1 MFVPEIEG
9 SRRFSETWENI
20 SFFFK
25 HACFNTLILVSKRM
39 YELEWKKK
47 KTYIIIF
54 INITCMHC
62 QYKFLFVFQIF
73 MHVLVCRL
81 SVNKGI
87 CIHLSRKFAFSD
99 TISIDFLKVSLKN
112 QWQNLRHLLF
122 SVVAWNQNKREMSVT
137 SIRMSPAYR
146 LEHWLLS
153 WPWKLAVCS
162 WQFAPESGI
171 EFH

>member
-1 MFVPEIEG
+1 MFEP
-9 SRRFSETWENI
+9 
-20 SFFFK
+20 
-25 HACFNTLILVSKRM
+25 
-39 YELEWKKK
+39 EWKKRNLILLFYK
-47 KTYIIIF
+47 YYLYALSIQILVRVSDIYACP
-54 INITCMHC
+54 CM
-62 QYKFLFVFQIF
+62 
-73 MHVLVCRL
+73 
-81 SVNKGI
+81 SAEWNKGI
-87 CIHLSRKFAFSD
+87 CICLANLRFQTLSNWLSQ
-99 TISIDFLKVSLKN
+99 SQSEN